1 MYKFYSINCLN
12 FGLDFIYGV
21 LKINGAWDVC
31 YLWIAYKIIV
41 TGKLSH
47 AFGFAFHL
55 VILIKIRFI
64 LNEKQRAN

>member
-1 MYKFYSINCLN
+1 MYKSYSINCLN
-12 FGLDFIYGV
+12 LGLDLIYDV

-31 YLWIAYKIIV
+31 YLWIAYKIID

-64 LNEKQRAN
+64 LNEKQKSN

>member
-1 MYKFYSINCLN
+1 MYKPYSINFLN
-12 FGLDFIYGV
+12 LGLDFIYDV

-41 TGKLSH
+41 TGELSY
-47 AFGFAFHL
+47 ASGFAFHL

-64 LNEKQRAN
+64 PNEKQRVN